1 MRPLVLCLFAA
12 LGPGCADGETVRRL
26 TLVATGDPVSVAATP
41 ASGAAG
47 IALGRLTGGDELA
60 LVWSD
65 AVDDGTNEH
74 IVARRFDENLNAIGA
89 QVELRE
95 PTSNLLRPVTVCG
108 EADVGRNAFV
118 AAWGEKV
125 SLLNLADGV
134 TLDLGNVRAARVS
147 GEPPAAQAVFEV
159 RRHDRIAV

>member
-1 MRPLVLCLFAA
+1 MRPPQMRPLVLCLFAA

-65 AVDDGTNEH
+65 S
-74 IVARRFDENLNAIGA
+74 R
-89 QVELRE
+89 
-95 PTSNLLRPVTVCG
+95 
-108 EADVGRNAFV
+108 
-118 AAWGEKV
+118 
-125 SLLNLADGV
+125 
-134 TLDLGNVRAARVS
+134 
-147 GEPPAAQAVFEV
+147 
-159 RRHDRIAV
+159 